1 MSETSSRSD
10 VSIARL
16 ILVPSIISLAV
27 TLLRLVGEL
36 QGWPGALFN
45 REAGGFGSI
54 IGITW
59 LAPIFG
65 VYFALKL
72 SQAGHAP
79 ASAGKAIAYS
89 ALGLVF
95 LFGGAALAFAKDFD
109 FPGKVI
115 FAFLLALAGASI
127 PIAGWSALFKTLLAY
142 GYAARI
148 PVAILMFFAIR
159 GQWGTHYDVL
169 PPDFPTDAGFWAT
182 YFQIGFL
189 PQMLIWIAFTLVTGS
204 LTGSITA
211 AIAGRSKTVEHAAA

>member
-10 VSIARL
+10 ISIASL

-65 VYFALKL
+65 IYFALKL

-79 ASAGKAIAYS
+79 ASAGKAIGYS
-89 ALGLVF
+89 VLGLVC
-95 LFGGAALAFAKDFD
+95 LFGGAVLAVAKDLD

-115 FAFLLALAGASI
+115 VAFLIALAGAII
-127 PIAGWSALFKTLLAY
+127 PLAGWSALFKTLLAY

-169 PPDFPTDAGFWAT
+169 PPNFTDSGFWST
-182 YFQIGFL
+182 YFQIAFL

-211 AIAGRSKTVEHAAA
+211 AIAGRSKTVEHVAA

>member
-1 MSETSSRSD
+1 MTETNSRSD
-10 VSIARL
+10 ISIARL
-16 ILVPSIISLAV
+16 ILVPSIISLV
-27 TLLRLVGEL
+27 ITLLRLVGEL
-36 QGWPGALFN
+36 QGWSEVFFN
-45 REAGGFGSI
+45 RSAGGFGSV

-89 ALGLVF
+89 VLGLVF
-95 LFGGAALAFAKDFD
+95 LFGGAALAFAKDIA
-109 FPGKVI
+109 FPGKEIVGL
-115 FAFLLALAGASI
+115 LLALAGAII
-127 PIAGWSALFKTLLAY
+127 PVAGWSALFKALLAY

-148 PVAILMFFAIR
+148 PVAIVMFFAIR
-159 GQWGTHYDVL
+159 GEWGTHYDVL
-169 PPDFPTDAGFWAT
+169 PPDFPPGQGFWST

-204 LTGSITA
+204 LTGSITT

>member
-1 MSETSSRSD
+1 MAETNSRSD

-16 ILVPSIISLAV
+16 ILVPSIISLLI

-36 QGWPGALFN
+36 QGWSEVFFN
-45 REAGGFGSI
+45 RSAGGFGSI
-54 IGITW
+54 VGITW

-79 ASAGKAIAYS
+79 ASAGKAVVYS
-89 ALGLVF
+89 VLGLVF
-95 LFGGAALAFAKDFD
+95 MAGGAVLGIANFD

-115 FAFLLALAGASI
+115 ISLLFALAGAII
-127 PIAGWSALFKTLLAY
+127 PVAGWSTLYKTLLAY

-169 PPDFPTDAGFWAT
+169 PPNFPADAGFWST
-182 YFQIGFL
+182 YFQIAFL

-211 AIAGRSKTVEHAAA
+211 AVTGRSKSVEPAAA

>member
-1 MSETSSRSD
+1 MTETNSRSD
-10 VSIARL
+10 ISIARL
-16 ILVPSIISLAV
+16 ILVPSIISLAI
-27 TLLRLVGEL
+27 TLIRLVGEL
-36 QGWPGALFN
+36 QGWSEVFFN
-45 REAGGFGSI
+45 RSAGGFGSI

-72 SQAGHAP
+72 SQSGRAP

-89 ALGLVF
+89 VLGLVCMV
-95 LFGGAALAFAKDFD
+95 GGAALAFAKDFD

-115 FAFLLALAGASI
+115 VAFLLALAGAII
-127 PIAGWSALFKTLLAY
+127 PVAGWSALFKTLLAY

-148 PVAILMFFAIR
+148 PVAIVMFFAIR

-169 PPDFPTDAGFWAT
+169 PPDFPADAGFWST

-211 AIAGRSKTVEHAAA
+211 AIAGKSKTVEPAAA

>member
-1 MSETSSRSD
+1 MTETNSRSD
-10 VSIARL
+10 LSILRL
-16 ILVPSIISLAV
+16 ILVPSIISLAI

-36 QGWPGALFN
+36 QGWSEVFFT
-45 REAGGFGSI
+45 RSAGGFGSI

-72 SQAGHAP
+72 SHAGHAP
-79 ASAGKAIAYS
+79 ASAGKAVVYS
-89 ALGLVF
+89 VIGLVC
-95 LFGGAALAFAKDFD
+95 LFGGAFLGIAEKPD
-109 FPGKVI
+109 FPGKI
-115 FAFLLALAGASI
+115 IIGFLLALAGAI
-127 PIAGWSALFKTLLAY
+127 LPVAGWSALFKTLLAY
-142 GYAARI
+142 AYAARI

-169 PPDFPTDAGFWAT
+169 PPDFTDTGFWST
-182 YFQIGFL
+182 YFQIAFL

-211 AIAGRSKTVEHAAA
+211 VVTRSKTAQPAAA

>member
-1 MSETSSRSD
+1 MTETNSRSD

-16 ILVPSIISLAV
+16 ILVPSIISLAI

-36 QGWPGALFN
+36 QGWSEVFFN
-45 REAGGFGSI
+45 RSAGGFGSI

-72 SQAGHAP
+72 SHAGHAP
-79 ASAGKAIAYS
+79 ASAGKAVVYS
-89 ALGLVF
+89 VIGLVC
-95 LFGGAALAFAKDFD
+95 LFGGAVLGIAKEPD
-109 FPGKVI
+109 FPGKAI
-115 FAFLLALAGASI
+115 IAFLLALAGAII
-127 PIAGWSALFKTLLAY
+127 PVAGWSALFKTLLAY
-142 GYAARI
+142 AYAARI

-169 PPDFPTDAGFWAT
+169 PPDFPTDAGFWST
-182 YFQIGFL
+182 YFQIAFL
-189 PQMLIWIAFTLVTGS
+189 PQMLVWIAFTLVTGS

-211 AIAGRSKTVEHAAA
+211 AIAGRSKTAEPAAA